1 MTPSLTNLLLVMAV
15 AFAAPLTLGL
25 FPRLQLP
32 SVVLEIVAGIV
43 IGPSVL
49 GWAEV
54 DEAVQVVALIG
65 LAFVLFLAGLEIEFE
80 KLRGPLLR
88 LTAAGFAL
96 SFAIALAVSLLLN
109 AGGLVDTPMLV
120 AIILCATSLGVLVP
134 VLKDAGEIT
143 STFGQLI
150 IAAASIADFGAIILL
165 TIFFSGEGGTGS
177 TLLLLGSLFAL
188 AGVVFAVVRGAE
200 PAPPIR
206 ADLLR
211 LQDTTAQIRV
221 RAALALFVGFAAI
234 AQQLGLEAILGAFIA
249 GAIISLVDSDRV
261 MTHPDFRRK
270 LEAIGFGFFIPV
282 FFVTSGVRFDLD
294 ALTASA
300 SNVAMVPVFLAALL
314 VVRGLPALLYRRLL
328 DGPHTAIAGIMQ
340 ATSLPFIVAAT
351 AIGIDLGLIDA
362 AASAALIGA
371 GLLSVLIF
379 PVVGLILLRR
389 SAPAADGREA
399 HAVVEPQFDGTA
411 PMTVM

>member
-1 MTPSLTNLLLVMAV
+1 MPSLTNLLLVSVV
-15 AFAAPLTLGL
+15 AFAAPFVLGL
-25 FPRLQLP
+25 FPRVRLP
-32 SVVLEIVAGIV
+32 SVVVEIVAGIV

-49 GWAEV
+49 GIVTA
-54 DEAVQVVALIG
+54 DQAVSVIALIG
-65 LAFVLFLAGLEIEFE
+65 LTFVLFLAGLEIDVRM
-80 KLRGPLLR
+80 LRGPVLR
-88 LTAAGFAL
+88 LTALGFAL
-96 SFAIALAVSLLLN
+96 SFGIGVVLSLGLQG
-109 AGGLVDTPMLV
+109 AGLVDTPLLV

-134 VLKDAGEIT
+134 VLKDAGEIS

-165 TIFFSGEGGTGS
+165 TVFFSGEGGTGS

-188 AGVVFAVVRGAE
+188 AVVVFAVVRGAE
-200 PAPPIR
+200 RSMRIR

-249 GAIISLVDSDRV
+249 GAIISLVDADQV

-300 SNVAMVPVFLAALL
+300 SNLAMVPVFLAALL
-314 VVRGLPALLYRRLL
+314 VVRGLPAIVYRRLL
-328 DGPHTAIAGIMQ
+328 DGRHTAIAGIMQ
-340 ATSLPFIVAAT
+340 STSLPFIVAAT
-351 AIGIDLGLIDA
+351 AIGLQLGLIDA
-362 AASAALIGA
+362 AASAALVGA
-371 GLLSVLIF
+371 GLLSVLAF
-379 PVVGLILLRR
+379 PLTGLVLLRR
-389 SAPAADGREA
+389 AAPPADAPAARAQVLSES
-399 HAVVEPQFDGTA
+399 VV
-411 PMTVM
+411 

>member
-1 MTPSLTNLLLVMAV
+1 MPSLTNLLIVSAV
-15 AFAAPLTLGL
+15 AFAAPFVLGL
-25 FPRLQLP
+25 FPRLRLP

-49 GWAEV
+49 GLVTA
-54 DEAVQVVALIG
+54 DQAVSVIALMG
-65 LAFVLFLAGLEIEFE
+65 LTFVLFLAGLEIDFH
-80 KLRGPLLR
+80 KLRGDVLR
-88 LTAAGFAL
+88 VTALGFAL
-96 SFAIALAVSLLLN
+96 SFGVGIAVSLGLK
-109 AGGLVDTPMLV
+109 AAGLVDTPLLV
-120 AIILCATSLGVLVP
+120 AIILSATSLGVLVP
-134 VLKDAGEIT
+134 VLKDAGEIS

-188 AGVVFAVVRGAE
+188 AAVVFAVVRGAE
-200 PAPPIR
+200 HSMRIR

-249 GAIISLVDSDRV
+249 GAIVSLVDADQV

-282 FFVTSGVRFDLD
+282 FFVTSGVRFNLG

-300 SNVAMVPVFLAALL
+300 SNLAMVPVFLAALL
-314 VVRGLPALLYRRLL
+314 VVRGLPALAYRRRL
-328 DGPHTAIAGIMQ
+328 DARHTAIAGIMQ

-351 AIGIDLGLIDA
+351 AIGMELGLIDA

-371 GLLSVLIF
+371 GLLSVLLF
-379 PVVGLILLRR
+379 PLAGLVLLRR
-389 SAPAADGREA
+389 AGAAREAAPAAERDTELD
-399 HAVVEPQFDGTA
+399 VA
-411 PMTVM
+411 PLTVM